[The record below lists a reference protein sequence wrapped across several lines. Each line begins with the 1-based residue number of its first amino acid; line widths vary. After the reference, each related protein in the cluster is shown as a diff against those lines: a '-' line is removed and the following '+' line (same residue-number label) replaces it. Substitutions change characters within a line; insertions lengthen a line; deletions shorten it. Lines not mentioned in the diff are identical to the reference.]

1 MALKIRNMNEYGSD
15 VAEVCSV
22 TNTWFSEDFTI
33 YLYADG
39 NWRDIPAQF
48 DILEQMAQKFAK
60 KWEFINEINEPYE
73 EEFLIYDSQSLTSSQ
88 IPEFIADVQE
98 IIDYAWELNASIAI
112 KAHFVPEDGQKEKML
127 KFDIDK
133 SCKISVECCKC
144 DYD

>member
-73 EEFLIYDSQSLTSSQ
+73 EEFPLVSYRGMYRFSLFHDMDLLLQ
-88 IPEFIADVQE
+88 QV
-98 IIDYAWELNASIAI
+98 L
-112 KAHFVPEDGQKEKML
+112 H
-127 KFDIDK
+127 
-133 SCKISVECCKC
+133 
-144 DYD
+144 